1 MVRYGEKIITLQV
14 KELPLDLAYHF
25 KIGILEYSGE
35 LEDIRRL
42 QEINEDIKIE
52 QKSLKLQ

>member
-1 MVRYGEKIITLQV
+1 MVVRYVEKIITLQV
-14 KELPLDLAYHF
+14 KELLLDLAYQF

-42 QEINEDIKIE
+42 QGILSQHIAFENIY
-52 QKSLKLQ
+52 S